1 MKTTF
6 IQWLVLTAGL
16 AAVGLLLA
24 GCGGYYY
31 EGYYADGG
39 GVAVAGPVY
48 GYEYYYDPAWGCYY
62 YYSPRFG
69 WRYYPGVPGPGAVF
83 WAGPAPVYLPPPAVG
98 FVAVAPPASLQ
109 FYFDADLGVYYCYD
123 PRFGW
128 RYYRGV
134 PPPHCVFWHGPPP
147 SFLPHPPHR
156 FVRVRPPASF
166 RFYFD
171 PHRRVYY
178 YHDPHA
184 GWHYYPG
191 APPEHVQ
198 RWHGPVPRALPRPPL
213 GGPGLGR
220 PGHWKRRPGR
230 HPDYGHP

>member
-1 MKTTF
+1 MKTRF
-6 IQWLVLTAGL
+6 IQRLVLTAGL
-16 AAVGLLLA
+16 AAGGLLLV

-31 EGYYADGG
+31 EGYYTDGG
-39 GVAVAGPVY
+39 GGAVAGPVY

-69 WRYYPGVPGPGAVF
+69 WRYCPGVPGPGAVF
-83 WAGPAPVYLPPPAVG
+83 WAGPAPVYLPPPPVG
-98 FVAVAPPASLQ
+98 SVAVTPPASLQ

-147 SFLPHPPHR
+147 GFLPHPPHH
-156 FVRVRPPASF
+156 FVRVGPPASF

-191 APPEHVQ
+191 APPEHGQ
-198 RWHGPVPRALPRPPL
+198 RWHGPVPRALPRPPP
-213 GGPGLGR
+213 GGPGPGR
-220 PGHWKRRPGR
+220 PGHWKRQPGR
-230 HPDYGHP
+230 RPDYGHP